1 MIVRTL
7 ALLIL
12 CSPAGAVFAG
22 KGDADNLQAIKDLI
36 AIQEKVQKVLPE
48 VRKATVGI
56 LAPDG
61 TGSGVVV
68 SGDGLVLTA
77 GHVSGKPGQDLIVV
91 FEDGRR
97 VKAKSLGRTALSDA

>member
-1 MIVRTL
+1 MV
-7 ALLIL
+7 ALGIF
-12 CSPAGAVFAG
+12 CFSASAVKAG
-22 KGDADNLQAIKDLI
+22 KGEAPGLEAIRDLI

-91 FEDGRR
+91 LMHLKMQEQLL
-97 VKAKSLGRTALSDA
+97 K